1 MTRYLRRRPRWAHCL
16 RLGGLPIEPAT
27 QTDRD
32 ALIERIWRERVAR
45 NIERRRAV
53 QSPSSV
59 HITHDPNWIPPY
71 LRATESCA
79 LLRRQG
85 GCITKGSLSA

>member
-1 MTRYLRRRPRWAHCL
+1 MIRAIRRLLRGRGHCL
-16 RLGGLPIEPAT
+16 RLAGLPVEAAP
-27 QTDRD
+27 QYVQDR
-32 ALIERIWRERVAR
+32 LIERRWRERVAR

-59 HITHDPNWIPPY
+59 HIAHDPNWIPPY

-79 LLRRQG
+79 LLRRQ
-85 GCITKGSLSA
+85 AA